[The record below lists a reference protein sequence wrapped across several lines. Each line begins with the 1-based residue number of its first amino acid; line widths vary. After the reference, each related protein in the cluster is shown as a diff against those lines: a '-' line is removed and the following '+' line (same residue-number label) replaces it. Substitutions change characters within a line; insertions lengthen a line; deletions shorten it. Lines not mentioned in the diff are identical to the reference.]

1 MSTYLQQ
8 NVKESQAT
16 KKDKMTNSF
25 SHCKSSF
32 SHYEKEGN
40 LMTQFLSIHQKNPD
54 KRQIKKVI
62 EIIDGGGIILC
73 PSETGYCYLG
83 SAAISSTH
91 EKFLK
96 LRPGHPKNKPFSLFC
111 KDIAQVSKVA
121 YLSTQ
126 TFRLATRVW
135 PGAYT
140 FILPCSK
147 NTPKIAAG
155 PKRKTVGI
163 RISSHP
169 IVECIMN
176 EYEDPLLVTSITD
189 EEELIAQDYFNEDTK
204 EDSWWTNV
212 NDICKQAN
220 KGFIDIAIDDGELT
234 PIKVSTVIDFSQD
247 PPVLIRSGDL
257 DIDLIGIF
265 NINT

>member
-1 MSTYLQQ
+1 MSTCLQQ

-32 SHYEKEGN
+32 SHNEKEGN

-62 EIIDGGGIILC
+62 EIIDGGGIILA
-73 PSETGYCYLG
+73 PSETGFCYIG
-83 SAAISSTH
+83 SASLESTH

-96 LRPGHPKNKPFSLFC
+96 LRPGHPKNKPFSLLC
-111 KDIAQVSKVA
+111 KDISQVSKIA

-126 TFRLATRVW
+126 IFRLASRVW

-140 FILPCSK
+140 LILPCSK

-155 PKRKTVGI
+155 PKRKTVGV

-169 IVECIMN
+169 IAENIVREF
-176 EYEDPLLVTSITD
+176 DHPLLVTSVTD
-189 EEELIAQDYFNEDTK
+189 EEELIEQDYFNEDTK
-204 EDSWWTNV
+204 DDFWWTDV
-212 NDICKQAN
+212 NKIWNQAAKN
-220 KGFIDIAIDDGELT
+220 LINIAIDDGEQI
-234 PIKVSTVIDFSQD
+234 PIKVSTIIDFSQE
-247 PPVLIRSGDL
+247 PPVLIRDGGIDL
-257 DIDLIGIF
+257 DLIGIF
-265 NINT
+265 NTN